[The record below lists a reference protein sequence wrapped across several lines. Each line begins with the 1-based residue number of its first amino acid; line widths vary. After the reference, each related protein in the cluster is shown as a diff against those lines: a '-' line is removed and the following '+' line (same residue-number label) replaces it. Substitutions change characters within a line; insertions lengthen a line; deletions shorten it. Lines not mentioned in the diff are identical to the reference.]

1 MASSRVDCRMER
13 NTYIDYFRIA
23 NTYTVVL
30 GYLGFDID
38 KEWSASAMGCLIS
51 KSIDLENPYVVLEMI
66 KEVVGRESILVIG
79 AGPSIYN
86 KSLLERLIEA
96 SDHVICA
103 NGSCRVLLEDQD
115 LYKDLSGLVISVTDL
130 DGGLKTLRGI
140 LDLGGYAFIHIHGDN
155 IGLAYSAIEL
165 MKKYRDKIVI
175 TVQTIPPCDRV
186 IIIPGFTDGDRAI
199 SLAHSM
205 KPRSIDYIGLD
216 FRKDV
221 SSHYTKPN
229 LKRGLHQLSPV
240 KKLKLR
246 MARFVLETLL
256 PSKDIKIY

>member
-1 MASSRVDCRMER
+1 MVQH
-13 NTYIDYFRIA
+13 IDQFRIA
-23 NTYTVVL
+23 NTYTVIL

-38 KEWSASAMGCLIS
+38 KEWNASNAGCLIS

-66 KEVVGRESILVIG
+66 KEAVGRESILVIG

-86 KSLLERLIEA
+86 RSLLERLIEL
-96 SDHVICA
+96 SDHIICA
-103 NGSCRVLLEDQD
+103 DGSCRILVEDQD
-115 LYKDLSGLVISVTDL
+115 LHKDLSGVVISVTDL
-130 DGGLKTLRGI
+130 DGGLETLRDI

-155 IGLAYSAIEL
+155 MGLAYSAIEL
-165 MKKYRDKIVI
+165 MRKYREKIVI
-175 TVQTIPPCDRV
+175 TTQTIPPCDRV
-186 IIIPGFTDGDRAI
+186 MIIPGFTDGDRAI
-199 SLAHSM
+199 ALALSM
-205 KPRSIDYIGLD
+205 EPRSIELIGLD

-221 SSHYTKPN
+221 SSHYTKPS